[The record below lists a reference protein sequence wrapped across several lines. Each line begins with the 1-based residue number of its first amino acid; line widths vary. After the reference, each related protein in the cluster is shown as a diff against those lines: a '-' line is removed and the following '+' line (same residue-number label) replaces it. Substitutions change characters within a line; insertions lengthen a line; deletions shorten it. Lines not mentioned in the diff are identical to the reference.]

1 MSFLSTAFLIALPL
15 VVVPIAIHLYRGKQ
29 RDVIMWGAMQFLAT
43 AVTKGRRMERL
54 EELLLMALRLAAV
67 AALVLALARP
77 MIRSS
82 WLGDATDREV
92 ILVLDNSLSM
102 SRELDGE
109 SSTDRL
115 REHADEVVDS
125 LSNADAVQV
134 MLAAGPEWITA
145 EGIAANTTGKQRLRE
160 IVEGVEPTQGSADL
174 LKCLQSATHLQA
186 TDQLTARRVIV
197 FTDSQASNWQVEPDG
212 PWRQL
217 SAERDAAQFPISLE
231 VVDCGFEAGE
241 IDNLAVTDL
250 KVVKSLVRPG
260 EHIELM
266 ADITNVGDVRSE
278 SSRVQWLVDGK
289 VAEESPLKALEPRA
303 TTQAT
308 AALRMEEGG
317 VFSVTC
323 RIESTD
329 QVPLDQ
335 EESIIVEVADQL
347 PILFVESDADTGSV
361 SAAELIDAALGYKES
376 EAQNWHSVFR
386 PEVIPTATLAAHPLA
401 EYRAILI
408 NNPGELGRATIE
420 RLDAFVRGGGGLW
433 IALGD
438 QAERVSFNRDWY
450 ADGDGLSP
458 LELESLMVIDKP
470 DDPAA
475 SIHPPSRDHF
485 ATGQLANTTQLDID
499 EARIRQRW
507 LFRQQRSEADTV
519 SALLE
524 SGNGQPLVVENYLG
538 QGRVLVQSYPLG
550 LEWSNLPLLKSYVV
564 MIQDWLDYVTAPT
577 IARFNLTPGAPI
589 VVSGTAG
596 AHDAVEL
603 VTPRGTSISLVAPDA
618 DVAPVYRYSQTW
630 LPGTYRVRFKK
641 GERAERDVPFQVAR
655 DESETDLRALTDPER
670 AKLSAAGV
678 GFGTAPAIVSNTEQA
693 APRREPFWGV
703 LLAALVALLAGELLL
718 SSGLARQRHGLAV
731 SAH

>member
-1 MSFLSTAFLIALPL
+1 MGGVAFGENLAVVQHRDPVGEPHHDLHVVLDDEDRQILGDAAHLALL
-15 VVVPIAIHLYRGKQ
+15 HAAHREDHA
-29 RDVIMWGAMQFLAT
+29 R
-43 AVTKGRRMERL
+43 
-54 EELLLMALRLAAV
+54 ELLLAQAMQEIALIFQRISTSEQPESVFGKIFPGVMPGGDAFRAHAHGVVEEGAELDLGVAEHVRVGRAPGGVLAQEVGEDAV
-67 AALVLALARP
+67 LVLR
-77 MIRSS
+77 
-82 WLGDATDREV
+82 GEV
-92 ILVLDNSLSM
+92 
-102 SRELDGE
+102 
-109 SSTDRL
+109 DRL
-115 REHADEVVDS
+115 EV
-125 LSNADAVQV
+125 DA
-134 MLAAGPEWITA
+134 
-145 EGIAANTTGKQRLRE
+145 
-160 IVEGVEPTQGSADL
+160 
-174 LKCLQSATHLQA
+174 H
-186 TDQLTARRVIV
+186 
-197 FTDSQASNWQVEPDG
+197 
-212 PWRQL
+212 
-217 SAERDAAQFPISLE
+217 
-231 VVDCGFEAGE
+231 
-241 IDNLAVTDL
+241 
-250 KVVKSLVRPG
+250 
-260 EHIELM
+260 H
-266 ADITNVGDVRSE
+266 
-278 SSRVQWLVDGK
+278 
-289 VAEESPLKALEPRA
+289 
-303 TTQAT
+303 
-308 AALRMEEGG
+308 
-317 VFSVTC
+317 
-323 RIESTD
+323 
-329 QVPLDQ
+329 
-335 EESIIVEVADQL
+335 
-347 PILFVESDADTGSV
+347 
-361 SAAELIDAALGYKES
+361 
-376 EAQNWHSVFR
+376 
-386 PEVIPTATLAAHPLA
+386 
-401 EYRAILI
+401 
-408 NNPGELGRATIE
+408 
-420 RLDAFVRGGGGLW
+420 VRGGGGLW

-655 DESETDLRALTDPER
+655 DESETDLRALSDPER

-678 GFGTAPAIVSNTEQA
+678 GFGTAPAIVSNKEQA